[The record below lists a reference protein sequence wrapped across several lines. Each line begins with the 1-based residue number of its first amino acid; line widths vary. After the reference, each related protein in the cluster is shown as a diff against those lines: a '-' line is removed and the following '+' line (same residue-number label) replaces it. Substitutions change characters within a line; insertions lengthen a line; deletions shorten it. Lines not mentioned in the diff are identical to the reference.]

1 VLPVSQQVAENSI
14 RGRRGTLLATLD
26 VPIEVSVQSKS
37 ILIIWRLDHEQ
48 HFSRLAIEIHW

>member
-1 VLPVSQQVAENSI
+1 
-14 RGRRGTLLATLD
+14 
-26 VPIEVSVQSKS
+26 VSVQSKS